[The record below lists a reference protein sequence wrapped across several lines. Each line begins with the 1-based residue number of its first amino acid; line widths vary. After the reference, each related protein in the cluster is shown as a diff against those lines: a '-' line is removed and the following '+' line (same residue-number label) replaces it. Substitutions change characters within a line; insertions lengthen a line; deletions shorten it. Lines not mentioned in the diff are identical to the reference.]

1 MAPTNEHYCTMLR
14 YYQILLNMIVYIYSS
29 VLTVVSGTIELIP
42 KVMVIIIASVSIV
55 EYSIKA
61 VSFQREVK
69 DDES

>member
-1 MAPTNEHYCTMLR
+1 MLR
-14 YYQILLNMIVYIYSS
+14 YYQILLNMIVCIYSS

-42 KVMVIIIASVSIV
+42 RVIVIIIASVSIV